1 MTKVD
6 DTNEK
11 HKKNEIKTTVK
22 NEEEQNNLIEQDV
35 EQDYNNIQ
43 KRNQIYI
50 GYYPRIIIYTVLFIT
65 LILLGIK
72 FGHKSLNITEKKVIN
87 YSEKSNLDYRVY
99 LKENDFY
106 EEEYLDKN
114 MVYVASL
121 IDKVKIDF
129 DYNFI
134 SDKNIDLNFNYKV
147 IATLLITNSNER
159 KTYFKKDYIL
169 LEKQTIELEDQSKQV
184 INNSI
189 EIDYDYYNSLANKF
203 KSSYGVDTESKL
215 LVNLLINKE
224 NRNEKIDINKDSL
237 MSVTIPL
244 SESSVNIAIDY
255 KDVNNHSKIIAES
268 SIKVDNGLYM
278 FMAIILVGL
287 ALIMVINSIKLLTLL
302 KTNKSN
308 YDKYIGKLLNEYD
321 RLIVETTTYPIMKGN
336 DIIKVSNFQELLD
349 VRDNLKLPIM
359 YYVVTKHQKCYFYIM
374 HENKFYLNI
383 VKAVDLENNNQ

>member
-147 IATLLITNSNER
+147 IATLLITNSNEK